1 MSEDALAF
9 HSWLGAGPCSL
20 VDTDQGDCELFYSI
34 RTAPKNIGASVH
46 ISQ

>member
-9 HSWLGAGPCSL
+9 HSWLAAGTCSL

-34 RTAPKNIGASVH
+34 RNAPEDIGASVH